1 MAFVQTAQTGRI
13 EFFAT
18 LRAAIEEF
26 KATRAL
32 RAKYKSTVREL
43 ASMKDRE
50 LADIG
55 VNRYDIEGIAKAHV
69 YG

>member
-1 MAFVQTAQTGRI
+1 MAFVQTAQTSRI

-18 LRAAIEEF
+18 LRVAFDEL
-26 KATRAL
+26 KADLAL
-32 RAKYKSTVREL
+32 RQKFRATVREL
-43 ASMKDRE
+43 SSMNDRE

-55 VNRYDIEGIAKAHV
+55 INRYDIKGIAKAHV